1 MHKTVIGVALG
12 SGAARGWCHIGVL
25 RALEEIGVK
34 PEIVCGTSIGALVGG
49 CYLSDNL
56 DILEDWVNRQTKYRI
71 YRYLNVRSMRNGLF
85 AGDRLFSE
93 IERHLGEVRIEA
105 LPQPFAAVAT
115 DLRNGQEV
123 WLTGG
128 DLVSAIRASCS
139 FPAFFSPVV
148 IDGRWLVD
156 GALVNPVPISVC
168 RALGANLVIA
178 VNLNANSP
186 MRLSGGPAEGP
197 GSAGRGPGAR
207 SSRSLRNHC
216 GATAGDDDPPTPGL
230 LTVMSSTLNIVQDRV
245 SRARIAADPPE
256 ISVSPGIG
264 RVGLLDFH
272 RAGEAI
278 RLGEAAVYQAEA
290 DIRALLEDYSAG
302 PERMTFFS

>member
-34 PEIVCGTSIGALVGG
+34 AEVVCGTSIGALVGG

-56 DILEDWVNRQTKYRI
+56 DILEDWVNRQSKYKI

-93 IERHLGEVRIEA
+93 IERHLGESRIED
-105 LPQPFAAVAT
+105 LPCPFAAVAT

-123 WLTGG
+123 WLTEG

-148 IDGRWLVD
+148 IDDRWLVD

-168 RALGANLVIA
+168 RALGANVVIA

-197 GSAGRGPGAR
+197 GSVGRGPGAR
-207 SSRSLRNHC
+207 SSKSLRNRR

-245 SRARIAADPPE
+245 SRARMAADPPE

-264 RVGLLDFH
+264 GVGLLDFH
-272 RAGEAI
+272 RADEAI

-302 PERMTFFS
+302 YERMTFFS